1 MSAVDSLA
9 DKAEAASER
18 LAGSNG
24 LKRRLAAE
32 LAEDAV
38 FLRKLKPG
46 LIKKRA
52 RGETPPAP
60 SAPQLGEPKAGEQ
73 PKPKGTG
80 PNPFLVVGVALLGGI
95 ALAKLVDWRSH
106 AHPRW

>member
-18 LAGSNG
+18 LSGSNG
-24 LKRRLAAE
+24 LKGKLARE

-38 FLRKLKPG
+38 FLRKLKPS
-46 LIKKRA
+46 LIKKRV
-52 RGETPPAP
+52 RGEAPQEPPAP
-60 SAPQLGEPKAGEQ
+60 QVEEQ
-73 PKPKGTG
+73 PKPKGAG
-80 PNPFLVVGVALLGGI
+80 PNPYLIVGAALIGGVV
-95 ALAKLVDWRSH
+95 LAKLIDWRSH